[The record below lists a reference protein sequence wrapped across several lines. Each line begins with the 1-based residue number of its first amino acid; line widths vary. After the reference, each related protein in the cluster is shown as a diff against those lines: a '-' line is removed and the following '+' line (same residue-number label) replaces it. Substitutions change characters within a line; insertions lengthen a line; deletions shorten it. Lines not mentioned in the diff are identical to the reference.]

1 MAHVVRL
8 LVPPPAA
15 GNPSGDRCILGH
27 GSRWRESVAG
37 HWRAACWCDGAVGR
51 SAQGNPRQ
59 RGAEAEAAQ
68 PAALKRSWLAP
79 NSRAWYPTQVGRYA
93 PISDYHASEDLDRNL
108 STFPRMRKE
117 KDNLWL
123 AVKILLGLPLL
134 FYALLSVFEPQREIW
149 RKPTKK
155 VLVAFLI
162 AWRAV
167 VCFVLLVF
175 GWNAHR

>member
-1 MAHVVRL
+1 
-8 LVPPPAA
+8 
-15 GNPSGDRCILGH
+15 
-27 GSRWRESVAG
+27 
-37 HWRAACWCDGAVGR
+37 
-51 SAQGNPRQ
+51 
-59 RGAEAEAAQ
+59 
-68 PAALKRSWLAP
+68 
-79 NSRAWYPTQVGRYA
+79 
-93 PISDYHASEDLDRNL
+93 
-108 STFPRMRKE
+108 MRKE